1 MAGITSIG
9 TYIPKYRLS
18 VEEVTK
24 FWSIRSARGG
34 KAVAGFDEDSLT
46 MAVAAALDC
55 MSRTAEEA
63 DGLYLATTTAPYKE
77 KQGAAI
83 AASAIDLKKSGML
96 IPTTSRANF
105 RS

>member
-46 MAVAAALDC
+46 MAVAAAL
-55 MSRTAEEA
+55 AVYQQ
-63 DGLYLATTTAPYKE
+63 YLIRHREGKACFKAFLNNNWF
-77 KQGAAI
+77 GAAI
-83 AASAIDLKKSGML
+83 FCGIALNYVIHSS
-96 IPTTSRANF
+96 
-105 RS
+105 